1 MSISLLSNTYNRQN
15 WEDSEFPILCQ
26 TCLGDN
32 PYIRMMKERYGQECK
47 ICNRPFTI
55 FRWCPGARMRFKK
68 TEICQTCSKVKNVC
82 QTCLLD
88 LEFGLPVQVRDE
100 ALQITDNIPKGQVN
114 KEYFTQNAEVQLS
127 LEQTPQPYGQLA
139 KAQPPSDVLMKL
151 ARSAP
156 YYKRNQPHI
165 CSFYVKGECKRGEEC
180 PYRHEKPTDPDD
192 PLSNQNIR
200 DRFYGVND
208 PVADKLLSRY
218 KELPQ
223 LETPEDKTVTTL
235 YIGNVVDM
243 DEQQLRDHFY
253 QYGEIRSVTVVP
265 KQSCAFVQFTQR
277 DAAERAAKESFNK
290 LVIDDKRLTVKWG
303 KPPSAQGNSGRSGE
317 GGAFET
323 NYEPVPGL
331 PTVVPMPSNEL
342 KTDFFGLSSSSSN
355 AGVSTTTTSFLPPPP
370 MPPPDLGD
378 YTSSLSYGHMPITN
392 ASGMPPPLSSL
403 RTGVHYPSQ
412 DPSRVGST
420 ASHGKANE

>member
-15 WEDSEFPILCQ
+15 WEDAEFPILCQ

-68 TEICQTCSKVKNVC
+68 TEICQTCSKLKNVC

-100 ALQITDNIPKGQVN
+100 ALEITDTIPKGQVN
-114 KEYFTQNAEVQLS
+114 KEYFTQNAEVQMS

-208 PVADKLLSRY
+208 PVAEKLLSRY

-277 DAAERAAKESFNK
+277 DAAERAAKECFNK
-290 LVIDDKRLTVKWG
+290 LVIDGKRLTVKWG
-303 KPPSAQGNSGRSGE
+303 KPASAQGTSGRSGE
-317 GGAFET
+317 GGIFET

-331 PTVVPMPSNEL
+331 PTVVPMPTSEL
-342 KTDFFGLSSSSSN
+342 KTDFFGLSSSN
-355 AGVSTTTTSFLPPPP
+355 AAISAATTSFLPPPP

-378 YTSSLSYGHMPITN
+378 YTSSLSYGHMSMPN
-392 ASGMPPPLSSL
+392 ANGMPPPLSSL
-403 RTGVHYPSQ
+403 RASVHYPSQ

-420 ASHGKANE
+420 AAHGKPNE

>member
-15 WEDSEFPILCQ
+15 WEDAEFPILCQ

-68 TEICQTCSKVKNVC
+68 TEICQTCSKLKNVC

-100 ALQITDNIPKGQVN
+100 ALEITDTIPKGQVN
-114 KEYFTQNAEVQLS
+114 KEYFTQNAEVQMS

-208 PVADKLLSRY
+208 PVAEKLLSRY

-277 DAAERAAKESFNK
+277 DAAERAAKECFNK
-290 LVIDDKRLTVKWG
+290 LVIDGKRLTVKWG
-303 KPPSAQGNSGRSGE
+303 KPASAQGTGGRSGD
-317 GGAFET
+317 GGIFET

-331 PTVVPMPSNEL
+331 PTVVPMPTNEL
-342 KTDFFGLSSSSSN
+342 KTDFFGLSSSSN
-355 AGVSTTTTSFLPPPP
+355 AAVSATTTSFLPPPP

-378 YTSSLSYGHMPITN
+378 YTSSLSYGHMSMPN

-403 RTGVHYPSQ
+403 RASVHYPSQ

-420 ASHGKANE
+420 AAHGKPNE

>member
-1 MSISLLSNTYNRQN
+1 
-15 WEDSEFPILCQ
+15 
-26 TCLGDN
+26 
-32 PYIRMMKERYGQECK
+32 MMKERYGQECK

-68 TEICQTCSKVKNVC
+68 TEICQTCSKLKNVC

-100 ALQITDNIPKGQVN
+100 ALQITDTIPKGQVN
-114 KEYFTQNAEVQLS
+114 KEFFTQNTEAEMA

-208 PVADKLLSRY
+208 PVAEKLLSRY
-218 KELPQ
+218 KEIPTLD
-223 LETPEDKTVTTL
+223 TPEDKTVTTL
-235 YIGNVVDM
+235 YLGNVVDI
-243 DEQQLRDHFY
+243 DEQALRDHFY
-253 QYGEIRSVTVVP
+253 QYGEIRSVAVVP

-290 LVIDDKRLTVKWG
+290 LVIDGKRLTVKWG
-303 KPPSAQGNSGRSGE
+303 KPAAVQAASSGRTGEIGSGYE
-317 GGAFET
+317 AS
-323 NYEPVPGL
+323 YEPVPGL
-331 PTVVPMPSNEL
+331 PTVVPLPSSEL
-342 KTDFFGLSSSSSN
+342 KADFFGLSSSSSN
-355 AGVSTTTTSFLPPPP
+355 AGASTNASSFLPPPP

-378 YTSSLSYGHMPITN
+378 YASSLSYGHMP
-392 ASGMPPPLSSL
+392 PPLSSL
-403 RTGVHYPSQ
+403 RPSVHYPSQ

-420 ASHGKANE
+420 AAHGKANE